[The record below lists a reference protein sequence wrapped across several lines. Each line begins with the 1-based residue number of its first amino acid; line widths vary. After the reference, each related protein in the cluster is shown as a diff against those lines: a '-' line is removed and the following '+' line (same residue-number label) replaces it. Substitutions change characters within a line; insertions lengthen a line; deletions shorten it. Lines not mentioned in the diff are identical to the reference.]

1 MVIQSEAEIKGYSF
15 NSLNLFQL
23 LCDMESKRQQKN
35 AKLIQKELG
44 EIFMRESK
52 HLVGGAMVTVVRVEM
67 SPDLSLARVNLSF
80 LLANNQE
87 LFEKI
92 NEHKKEIRKHLGNRI
107 GKSVRIVPEL
117 AFFLDE
123 SSAYAQHMDQVISSL
138 EIPKAGEDDEEEK
151 ED

>member
-1 MVIQSEAEIKGYSF
+1 
-15 NSLNLFQL
+15 
-23 LCDMESKRQQKN
+23 MESKRQQKY

-44 EIFMRESK
+44 EIFQKESK
-52 HLVGGAMVTVVRVEM
+52 SLVGNAMVTVTRVMM
-67 SPDLSLARVNLSF
+67 SPDLSVARVYLSF

-92 NEHKKEIRKHLGNRI
+92 NDLKKSIRRNLGNRI

-123 SSAYAQHMDQVISSL
+123 SSAYAQHMDQVISDL
-138 EIPKAGEDDEEEK
+138 NIPEASDDEEEDK
-151 ED
+151 EI